1 MSAVL
6 HNAVL
11 AVDDADTSDAEETAS
26 DDNVSLPRRRT
37 TADHDTNATYL
48 ERLYAMLEECTP
60 SVATWTRGGTAFIV
74 LDPRALEL
82 SYLPQYFKSAKFD
95 SFCRLLNSYRFQK
108 VKVDTTAFEF
118 SHPEFVRGLGRNV
131 GTIGRRRRVR
141 KLHSRAIEVMTDSE
155 VCSTIVDVISFV
167 HTMRAE
173 LDETKAI
180 VQSML
185 AQDSRDK

>member
-1 MSAVL
+1 MATRTLTASPATTSMSALL

-60 SVATWTRGGTAFIV
+60 SVATWTRGDTAFIV

-95 SFCRLLNSYRFQK
+95 SFCRQLNSYRFQK

-118 SHPEFVRGLGRNV
+118 SHPEFVRGIGRNV
-131 GTIGRRRRVR
+131 GTIGRRRRV
-141 KLHSRAIEVMTDSE
+141 
-155 VCSTIVDVISFV
+155 
-167 HTMRAE
+167 
-173 LDETKAI
+173 
-180 VQSML
+180 
-185 AQDSRDK
+185 